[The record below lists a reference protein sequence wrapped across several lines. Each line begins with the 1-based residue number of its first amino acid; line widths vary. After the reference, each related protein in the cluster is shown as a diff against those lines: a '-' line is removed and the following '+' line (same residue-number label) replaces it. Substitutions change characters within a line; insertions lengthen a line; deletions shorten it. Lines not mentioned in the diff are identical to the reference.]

1 LCMVATQ
8 LSGSLIVRDKNLL
21 MIYDEESDEWNVPNG
36 RGQRGELSADT
47 AERIAEEHT
56 GCSSDATRYM
66 SKLKTSFEA
75 EGEEITWQPYMV
87 EIEGEPEKAEW
98 VNLGEIKEEQVAEPL
113 QSIFEKLKNKL

>member
-1 LCMVATQ
+1 MVATQ

-21 MIYDEESDEWNVPNG
+21 MIYNEESDQWNVPNG
-36 RGQRGELSADT
+36 RGRRGELSADT

-66 SKLKTSFEA
+66 SNLKTSFEA

-98 VNLGEIKEEQVAEPL
+98 VNLGEINSDQVAEPL